1 MGVGEEEE
9 EGEAGEEGVVA
20 EEEDAGLAEVMK
32 GAARTSV
39 EEGSV
44 EKVSG
49 RVVVGGV

>member
-20 EEEDAGLAEVMK
+20 EEAAGLAEVMK

-49 RVVVGGV
+49 QVVVGGV